1 MYPLGTPYSVG
12 ITYIK
17 IKMFKINYT
26 SIRAVYVLIAV
37 LLIVALI
44 NDWGGLV
51 ALVSFMLLFAATTG
65 KCPSMWL
72 FEKIGFRKTEL

>member
-1 MYPLGTPYSVG
+1 MYLLDILCNDG

-37 LLIVALI
+37 LLLVALVM
-44 NDWGGLV
+44 DWGGLV
-51 ALVSFMLLFAATTG
+51 AFISFMLLFAATTG